1 MKTIKEEIASNL
13 LFYRKRAN
21 LTQKELAERLG
32 IKHNSV
38 SAWENGAN
46 SIDVEILFKI
56 CEILDVS
63 VNDMYGSYS
72 RVTELTFTA
81 IEIDFI
87 SKLRK
92 IDERGKKAVCDT
104 LDREYSYTETSH
116 TESTENKRS
125 SPPDFEQIS
134 KEAQKMKQIMN
145 ANIAL
150 KK

>member
-72 RVTELTFTA
+72 RVTELTFTP
-81 IEIDFI
+81 IEIDFV

-92 IDERGKKAVCDT
+92 LDERGKRAICDT
-104 LDREYSYTETSH
+104 LEREYSYI
-116 TESTENKRS
+116 
-125 SPPDFEQIS
+125 EQIQPHTPDAKQIT
-134 KEAQKMKQIMN
+134 KEAQAVKKAMDSSVS
-145 ANIAL
+145 L